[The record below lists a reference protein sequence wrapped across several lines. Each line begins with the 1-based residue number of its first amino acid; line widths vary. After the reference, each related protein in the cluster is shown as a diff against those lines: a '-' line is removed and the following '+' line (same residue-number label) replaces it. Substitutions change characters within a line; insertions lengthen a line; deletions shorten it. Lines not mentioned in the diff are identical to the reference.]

1 MGSVSHIDVAASIRR
16 GWLVKKMDFSD
27 WFGQVFMYVLPL
39 FPVILNIIILSNNWS
54 SGLSGGEIKLAIT
67 WFVSS
72 CLIAGYVIVR
82 IITEKKL
89 VRINSSSG
97 TKENFELLISYAAEY
112 HYDLRRSSRDCVV
125 MADNNSPVE
134 GRIDLNTYY
143 IFLLKENCL
152 YYCTIKSSSRADLP
166 SLIHH
171 WIILRDIRKRIRK
184 RDKLK

>member
-27 WFGQVFMYVLPL
+27 WLDYLSMFILPL
-39 FPVILNIIILSNNWS
+39 LPLVVNTTILFHSWSVKLSVNEKSIVYPWF
-54 SGLSGGEIKLAIT
+54 AI
-67 WFVSS
+67 SY
-72 CLIAGYVIVR
+72 LLAGYVLIR

-134 GRIDLNTYY
+134 GRIDLNAYY

-152 YYCTIKSSSRADLP
+152 YYCTIKSMSRANLP

-171 WIILRDIRKRIRK
+171 WVILRDIRKRIRK